1 MAQMVHAPAFTP
13 AAFTADDTQGLRQD
27 KGNRSTYDAQ
37 TVAHMLDSIES
48 VLDNAEE
55 CTGLLPSLD
64 QLSALA
70 GMHPTAWKPKFKG
83 IVDLLVGWHVDQGTS
98 PAVRKRIGDVLSMF
112 SKQWPD
118 ATEFGQDLLDFFIKD
133 IEGAMVDPTITD
145 KSKIGSV
152 SSLMSQGNPSRMYT
166 LQPDAIKVL
175 LRQFENPAK
184 SNSAWKE
191 AVAFTKKILT
201 MWRPLL
207 HPMVTREVVEPTS
220 ALMRARWTLTSQSRL
235 MQDVLDVIL
244 LTIPESPS
252 SDVQELSA
260 AADCPW
266 EGIANEIED
275 ILQIL
280 PHSGDI
286 SAKVDL
292 QSVVQDVVVPEK
304 GQDPCIEHNG
314 MSIQKAESS
323 SLSTQLSNLTFDI
336 LVLVGLSRTQ
346 HLDADVMFR
355 RLLKS
360 LPLIPDARLAIFLHA
375 LKEVSASRS
384 HFVPDYFSL
393 APSDDIGQDTLLD
406 STLGLIFKVIRAYVS
421 HWKVLPNASKLCL
434 LAWGADIFQAV
445 QPHSEYS
452 GKKPWT
458 ILRYSL
464 SSNLHQLIAIAGAD
478 EDEMIRGVIAT
489 VFEQFIGAFG
499 SMSLGP
505 CLMAKMTDRSFDVSP
520 AVGAAWRKVIFQS
533 NPFALALECYNIH
546 ETDIVRA
553 LKMLILKSP
562 NSDMIAWEHLSMLP
576 NSLTMLTYWSQ
587 WEAARY
593 CMLSRLRTPFGGPQQ
608 TFDSLEKQLNALLQQ
623 EPSPSTRDNLRLS
636 RLRDFLM
643 FIDRLELQSYNAS
656 SGTAL
661 GVLPPAP
668 RPSVIFFRTNKKVC
682 EEWFSRIRSRVVEGA
697 KLAGEF
703 DIVIRQSFILL
714 TDHFGA
720 LSRGAVGDI
729 MPWLDEF
736 ERVLVDLA
744 DALVAAG
751 TSDSISGLYVWCRRA
766 IKDLIKSS
774 SSSKSKQQRD
784 RSSQYPR
791 YKNACLLDG
800 QAFALGQINLDW
812 MNTAVLRAQFRYEH
826 SAKESISLME
836 SYMDLNSD
844 SEVDPQAEFLC
855 QGISQSLSGLCSY
868 QQLQTFMDS
877 IPVDTYTDQTL
888 LWSDDTMAQSLKEYC
903 ADDVAKSWRHLEDF
917 YTKNDSHTSQ
927 DMLTF
932 DHTNLYGQNFLFVSK
947 VYQQAGAQPAELDGL
962 RQRAF
967 DIIQPSAEFLL
978 NCGME
983 CARSAYIDSMM
994 LNTPV
999 AVTPMAVKEFMNF
1012 LSEVPEELKMNLLHK
1027 DLHQWVRLDG
1037 MVNLAKTQTAKSDN
1051 HFIKQAN
1058 GFKFLL
1064 SKIAR
1069 RSECHEFASNI
1080 PRTWEGTLSPEIRFE
1095 EAKAAMA
1102 KHDYTTALRASS
1114 RILQEFE
1121 HGAIVLEDAEST
1133 ASFQSKILLK
1143 LAKWSRS
1150 TKPALS
1156 AENLG
1161 TFEDIL
1167 GLDHEAQ
1174 QHSSQARI
1182 EAITSGCLQ
1191 KAVDLGAHYRKTW
1204 FAFGTHHYKQGW
1216 GILDDL
1222 GSFRLHHPVAKAA
1235 NESLRSILEAAGVDH
1250 AENHSKNIFCVFVKH
1265 CASGQP
1271 FDENTTYESIRS
1283 HVSSKLPNLLDPDKT
1298 TETIIESFRVL
1309 LERILESYKLA
1320 INGYFRFLQFAT
1332 LEYRCNQP
1340 RPKKITG
1347 EESTE
1352 EISQSAISDEI
1363 TATLRLLRL
1372 LAKHGGQLYEAFHEN
1387 LTDINVGPWTNIIPQ
1402 LFARLDHP
1410 EKPVQSL
1417 IANLLCKIGEQS
1429 PQLIVFHCVVGANS
1443 AHNSA
1448 VQRDLLLH
1456 IGEFLTK
1463 SHPELVSQVQH
1474 LIRELE
1480 RITVLWEEVW
1490 CKKIMTVVP
1499 ELKTTLQ
1506 ELTDQYQ
1513 GLESIAGLGIEDK
1526 DAVMSDN
1533 YQQSVIPILATLE
1546 SLQESNANPETKHEK
1561 WFVSTYGA
1569 RICSAL
1575 NALRTPKAWDNMFE
1589 GLGLLKEIC
1598 TDLNKELS
1606 GTRILQLSDL
1616 SPELS
1621 LIQSS
1626 LIDIPSHISGITIQ
1640 SFEQQ
1645 VVVIPTKTKPKKLT
1659 LVGSDGKRYT
1669 YLFKGLED
1677 LHLDERVMQLLR
1689 ISNGMLQ
1696 RDKESNS
1703 RHLSSRHYAV
1713 VPLSD
1718 SSGMIQWV
1726 ESTVSLYTIIAK
1738 WQHREL
1744 VCARWMTD
1752 DTSTVPQGPQRATD
1766 IYHEKA
1772 VAALKKA
1779 GLPANH
1785 PRRQWPKSILL
1796 DVYHD
1801 MASETPADLLEREI
1815 WASSPT
1821 PAEWWRKSVMFARST
1836 AVMSMIGYVIGLGD
1850 RHLDNIL
1857 IDFTTGDLVHID
1869 YNVCFEKGKRLR
1881 IPEVVPFRL
1890 TRNILTS
1897 FGVTGVE
1904 GNFRVGCEQTMKV
1917 MRKNKEILV
1926 TLLEA
1931 FVYDPLVDWQIEA
1944 PTTTTTTTMATPT
1957 GPAGQGRLGQGGG
1970 GAVLENESGV
1980 SMSSRSLASSRRR
1993 LSNDSIMS
2001 TSSVSVRSTTSTAA
2015 TTVGADSSKSLKS
2028 VDNDIFSTNQ
2038 QQPQQQQQQPLHQRN
2053 AYAVNILRRVRHK
2066 LEGRDFDS
2074 VNKFKV
2080 SEQVDRVIQEATNVE
2095 NLANMYEGWTSW
2107 I

>member
-1 MAQMVHAPAFTP
+1 MVHAPAFTP
-13 AAFTADDTQGLRQD
+13 AAFTADDAQGLRQD
-27 KGNRSTYDAQ
+27 NGNRSAYDAQ

-48 VLDNAEE
+48 TLDNAEE

-98 PAVRKRIGDVLSMF
+98 PVVRKRIGDVLSMF

-133 IEGAMVDPTITD
+133 IEGAMVDPKITD

-152 SSLMSQGNPSRMYT
+152 SSLMSCFNIIARALIAHASQGLNRLENIQSRAMTMLMDIGQLARTSKIVGVPDTITNDIILTLSQGNPSRMYT

-175 LRQFENPAK
+175 LRQFENPVM

-191 AVAFTKKILT
+191 AVSFTKKDI
-201 MWRPLL
+201 
-207 HPMVTREVVEPTS
+207 
-220 ALMRARWTLTSQSRL
+220 
-235 MQDVLDVIL
+235 LDVIL
-244 LTIPESPS
+244 LTIPESPC
-252 SDVQELSA
+252 SDAQELPVTV
-260 AADCPW
+260 DCPW
-266 EGIANEIED
+266 ETIANEIED

-280 PHSGDI
+280 PHSGNL
-286 SAKVDL
+286 SAKVDF
-292 QSVVQDVVVPEK
+292 QAVVQDVAPEQ
-304 GQDPCIEHNG
+304 GQDLCSGHNG
-314 MSIQKAESS
+314 VSIQKAETS

-346 HLDADVMFR
+346 RLDADIMFR
-355 RLLKS
+355 RLLKFV
-360 LPLIPDARLAIFLHA
+360 PLIPDARLAIFLHA

-393 APSDDIGQDTLLD
+393 APSDDFDQDNLLD
-406 STLGLIFKVIRAYVS
+406 STLGLIFKLIRAYVS
-421 HWKVLPNASKLCL
+421 HWKALPNASKLCL
-434 LAWGADIFQAV
+434 LAWGADIFRAV

-452 GKKPWT
+452 GTKAWT

-464 SSNLHQLIAIAGAD
+464 SSNLHQLVAIAGAD
-478 EDEMIRGVIAT
+478 EDEMIRGVIAA

-505 CLMAKMTDRSFDVSP
+505 CLMAKMTDSVLSAFGTTSPSDDKLVDSDNRSFQD
-520 AVGAAWRKVIFQS
+520 GD
-533 NPFALALECYNIH
+533 ALQRLFHACQGK
-546 ETDIVRA
+546 DILA
-553 LKMLILKSP
+553 KL
-562 NSDMIAWEHLSMLP
+562 NSESSVDMIAWEHLSMMP

-608 TFDSLEKQLNALLQQ
+608 TFDSLEKQLNTL
-623 EPSPSTRDNLRLS
+623 LS

-682 EEWFSRIRSRVVEGA
+682 EEWFSRIRSRVIEGA

-703 DIVIRQSFILL
+703 DIVIRQSFMLL

-729 MPWLDEF
+729 LPWLDEF
-736 ERVLVDLA
+736 ERVLVDLV

-791 YKNACLLDG
+791 YKNASLLDG

-844 SEVDPQAEFLC
+844 SEVDPQAQFLC

-877 IPVDTYTDQTL
+877 IPVDTYTDQTM

-903 ADDVAKSWRHLEDF
+903 ADDAAKSWRHLEEF
-917 YTKNDSHTSQ
+917 YTRDDSHTSQ

-932 DHTNLYGQNFLFVSK
+932 DHTNLFGQNFLFVSK
-947 VYQQAGAQPAELDGL
+947 VYQQAGAQPAELDSL

-967 DIIQPSAEFLL
+967 DFIQPSAEFLL
-978 NCGME
+978 SCGME

-999 AVTPMAVKEFMNF
+999 AVTPMAVKEFMDF
-1012 LSEVPEELKMNLLHK
+1012 LAEVPEELKMNLLHK

-1037 MVNLAKTQTAKSDN
+1037 MVNLAKTQTMKSDN

-1102 KHDYTTALRASS
+1102 KHDYTTALRASNK
-1114 RILQEFE
+1114 ILQEFE
-1121 HGAIVLEDAEST
+1121 HGSIVLEDAEST
-1133 ASFQSKILLK
+1133 AAFQSKILLK

-1156 AENLG
+1156 TENLG

-1174 QHSSQARI
+1174 QYSSQARI

-1235 NESLRSILEAAGVDH
+1235 NESLRGVLEAVGVDH

-1298 TETIIESFRVL
+1298 TEAIIESFRVL

-1417 IANLLCKIGEQS
+1417 IANLLCKIGDQS

-1448 VQRDLLLH
+1448 IQRDLLLH
-1456 IGEFLTK
+1456 IGQFLTK

-1490 CKKIMTVVP
+1490 CKKIMTVIP

-1546 SLQESNANPETKHEK
+1546 SLQETNANPETEHEK

-1569 RICSAL
+1569 KIRSAL
-1575 NALRTPKAWDNMFE
+1575 NALRAPKAWNNLFE
-1589 GLGLLKEIC
+1589 GLGSLKEIC

-1621 LIQSS
+1621 SIQSS

-1703 RHLSSRHYAV
+1703 RHLSARHYAV

-1726 ESTVSLYTIIAK
+1726 ESTISLYTIIAK

-1779 GLPANH
+1779 GLPTNH

-1821 PAEWWRKSVMFARST
+1821 PSEWWRKSVMFARST

-1881 IPEVVPFRL
+1881 VPEVVPFRL

-1944 PTTTTTTTMATPT
+1944 PTTTTAATAATATST
-1957 GPAGQGRLGQGGG
+1957 GPGQGRVIQGGST
-1970 GAVLENESGV
+1970 VLENESGV
-1980 SMSSRSLASSRRR
+1980 STSSRSLASSRKR

-2001 TSSVSVRSTTSTAA
+2001 TSSVSIRSTTSSAA

-2028 VDNDIFSTNQ
+2028 VDNDFLSTNQ
-2038 QQPQQQQQQPLHQRN
+2038 QQQQQQPHHQRN

-2080 SEQVDRVIQEATNVE
+2080 SEQVDRVIQEAINVE